1 MNNVAV
7 DLGMKK
13 SALGPKKKKAKQ
25 SEFVRWF
32 APLVQALKDL
42 GGSAAP
48 REALER
54 IAEIEKVPEELRN
67 EVLSSGQERFY
78 NQVHW
83 ARQYLVWAGLID
95 SGRRGVWTLTPAG
108 RQTTLTANS
117 AREIFLEQVRQR
129 AKLRKPSNEA
139 VRELIAQDDEQPLDT
154 PQADEDA
161 SLVSFLQVVKSLS
174 PSGFERLSMRLLRE
188 AGFERVSV
196 TGRSNDGGIDGVG
209 VLQLNDL
216 VSFKVVFQC
225 KKCENAVPPK
235 EIRDLR
241 GAMQG
246 RAEKG
251 IFLTTST
258 FTSNAR
264 SEAERAG
271 AVPIELVDGEKLFE
285 MFKRYE
291 LGLKPRT
298 VFDIDLSFF
307 EQFE

>member
-1 MNNVAV
+1 MA
-7 DLGMKK
+7 DQK
-13 SALGPKKKKAKQ
+13 PKTKQ

-32 APLVQALKDL
+32 APLLQALKDL

-54 IAEIEKVPEELRN
+54 IAEIENVPEALRN
-67 EVLSSGQERFY
+67 EILSSGQERFY

-83 ARQYLVWAGLID
+83 ARQYLVWEGLID
-95 SGRRGVWTLTPAG
+95 SGKRGVWTLTPKGLAT
-108 RQTTLTANS
+108 QLDSNS
-117 AREIFLEQVRQR
+117 ARDIFLERVRKH
-129 AKLRKPSNEA
+129 AAIKKATNIVSESVADIEGKPE
-139 VRELIAQDDEQPLDT
+139 DT
-154 PQADEDA
+154 PQSDDDA
-161 SLVSFLQVVKSLS
+161 SLQSFLRVVKDLS
-174 PSGFERLSMRLLRE
+174 PNGFERLSMRLLRE

-209 VLQLNDL
+209 VLQLNEL
-216 VSFKVVFQC
+216 VSFNVVFQC
-225 KKCENAVPPK
+225 KKWEGSVPPK

-241 GAMQG
+241 GAMAG
-246 RAEKG
+246 RAGKG

-264 SEAERAG
+264 AEAERPG
-271 AVPIELVDGEKLFE
+271 AVPIELVDGEKLFD

-298 VFDIDLSFF
+298 VFDIDLAFF
-307 EQFE
+307 DQFR

>member
-1 MNNVAV
+1 MSEQ
-7 DLGMKK
+7 KQK
-13 SALGPKKKKAKQ
+13 SRQ

-32 APLVQALKDL
+32 APLIQALKDL

-48 REALER
+48 REAVER
-54 IAEIEKVPEELRN
+54 IAEIEKVPDSVRN

-83 ARQYLVWAGLID
+83 ARQYLVWEGLID
-95 SGRRGVWTLTPAG
+95 SGKRRVWTLTPKGLDAKLDA
-108 RQTTLTANS
+108 TS
-117 AREIFLEQVRQR
+117 SREIFLEQVRKH
-129 AKLRKPSNEA
+129 AAIRKPTVA
-139 VRELIAQDDEQPLDT
+139 VSESSSDTDGKPEDTAQS
-154 PQADEDA
+154 DEDA
-161 SLVSFLQVVKSLS
+161 SLQQFLRVVKDLS
-174 PSGFERLSMRLLRE
+174 PNGFERLSMRLLRE
-188 AGFERVSV
+188 AGFEKVSV

-216 VSFKVVFQC
+216 VSFNVIFQC
-225 KKCENAVPPK
+225 KKWEGPVPPK

-241 GAMQG
+241 GAMAG

-264 SEAERAG
+264 AEAERPG
-271 AVPIELVDGEKLFE
+271 AVPIELVDGEKLFD

-298 VFDIDLSFF
+298 VFDIDLAFF
-307 EQFE
+307 EQFK

>member
-1 MNNVAV
+1 MAEQR
-7 DLGMKK
+7 KK
-13 SALGPKKKKAKQ
+13 GGQ

-32 APLVQALKDL
+32 APLLQALKDL

-54 IAEIEKVPEELRN
+54 IAQIEKVPESLRN
-67 EVLSSGQERFY
+67 EILSSGQERFY

-83 ARQYLVWAGLID
+83 ARQYLVWEGLID
-95 SGRRGVWTLTPAG
+95 SGKRGVWTLTPKG
-108 RQTTLTANS
+108 LQTQLDAKS
-117 AREIFLEQVRQR
+117 AREIFLEQVRKR
-129 AKLRKPSNEA
+129 AVIRKPSVAA
-139 VRELIAQDDEQPLDT
+139 VDSAAESHDKPEDT

-161 SLVSFLQVVKSLS
+161 SLESFLRVIKGLS
-174 PSGFERLSMRLLRE
+174 PNGFERLSMRLLRE

-216 VSFKVVFQC
+216 VSFNVVFQC
-225 KKCENAVPPK
+225 KKWEGSVPPK

-241 GAMQG
+241 GAMAG

-264 SEAERAG
+264 EEAERPG
-271 AVPIELVDGEKLFE
+271 AVPIELVDGEKLFD

-298 VFDIDLSFF
+298 VFDIDLAFF
-307 EQFE
+307 EQFR

>member
-1 MNNVAV
+1 MVEQR
-7 DLGMKK
+7 
-13 SALGPKKKKAKQ
+13 PKTKQ

-32 APLVQALKDL
+32 APLLQALKDL

-54 IAEIEKVPEELRN
+54 IAEIENVPEALRN

-83 ARQYLVWAGLID
+83 ARQYLVWEGLID
-95 SGRRGVWTLTPAG
+95 SGKRGVWTLTPKGLAT
-108 RQTTLTANS
+108 QLNATS
-117 AREIFLEQVRQR
+117 AREIFLGQVRKR
-129 AKLRKPSNEA
+129 AAIKKPTPTPSER
-139 VRELIAQDDEQPLDT
+139 VSDTDDRSEDT
-154 PQADEDA
+154 PQSDEDA
-161 SLVSFLQVVKSLS
+161 SLQSFLRVVKGLS
-174 PSGFERLSMRLLRE
+174 PNGFERLSMRLRRE

-216 VSFKVVFQC
+216 VSFNVVFQC
-225 KKCENAVPPK
+225 KKWDGSVPPK

-241 GAMQG
+241 GAMAG

-251 IFLTTST
+251 IFLTTGA

-264 SEAERAG
+264 AEAERPG
-271 AVPIELVDGEKLFE
+271 AVPIELVDGEKLFD

-298 VFDIDLSFF
+298 VFDIDLTFF
-307 EQFE
+307 EQFK

>member
-1 MNNVAV
+1 
-7 DLGMKK
+7 MKK
-13 SALGPKKKKAKQ
+13 SSLGPKKKKAKQ

-139 VRELIAQDDEQPLDT
+139 ARELI
-154 PQADEDA
+154 
-161 SLVSFLQVVKSLS
+161 
-174 PSGFERLSMRLLRE
+174 
-188 AGFERVSV
+188 
-196 TGRSNDGGIDGVG
+196 
-209 VLQLNDL
+209 
-216 VSFKVVFQC
+216 
-225 KKCENAVPPK
+225 
-235 EIRDLR
+235 
-241 GAMQG
+241 
-246 RAEKG
+246 
-251 IFLTTST
+251 
-258 FTSNAR
+258 
-264 SEAERAG
+264 
-271 AVPIELVDGEKLFE
+271 
-285 MFKRYE
+285 
-291 LGLKPRT
+291 
-298 VFDIDLSFF
+298 
-307 EQFE
+307 

>member
-1 MNNVAV
+1 MIST
-7 DLGMKK
+7 KK
-13 SALGPKKKKAKQ
+13 VAKQ

-48 REALER
+48 REALVR
-54 IAEIEKVPEELRN
+54 IAEIEKVPESLRN
-67 EVLSSGQERFY
+67 EVLASGQERFY

-83 ARQYLVWAGLID
+83 ARQYLVWEGLID
-95 SGRRGVWTLTPAG
+95 SGRRGVWTLTALG
-108 RQTTLTANS
+108 RQTTLTDDS
-117 AREIFLEQVRQR
+117 ARAIFLKQVKQQ
-129 AKLRKPSNEA
+129 AKLRKPVETGKESVVTEDA
-139 VRELIAQDDEQPLDT
+139 LQPDT
-154 PQADEDA
+154 PQADQDS
-161 SLVSFLQVVKSLS
+161 SLQGFLRVVKALS

-216 VSFKVVFQC
+216 VSFNVVFQC
-225 KKCENAVPPK
+225 KKWENSVPPK

-241 GAMQG
+241 GAMDG

-264 SEAERAG
+264 AEAERPG

-298 VFDIDLSFF
+298 VYDIDVTFF
-307 EQFE
+307 EQFD

>member
-1 MNNVAV
+1 MAEQR
-7 DLGMKK
+7 KK
-13 SALGPKKKKAKQ
+13 GGQ

-32 APLVQALKDL
+32 APLLQALKDL

-54 IAEIEKVPEELRN
+54 IAQIEKVPESLRN
-67 EVLSSGQERFY
+67 EILSSGQERFY

-83 ARQYLVWAGLID
+83 ARQYLVWEGLID
-95 SGRRGVWTLTPAG
+95 SGKRGVWTLTPKG
-108 RQTTLTANS
+108 LQTQLDAKS
-117 AREIFLEQVRQR
+117 AREIFLEQVRKR
-129 AKLRKPSNEA
+129 AVIRKPSVAA
-139 VRELIAQDDEQPLDT
+139 VDSAAESHDKPEDT

-161 SLVSFLQVVKSLS
+161 SLESFLRVIKGLS
-174 PSGFERLSMRLLRE
+174 PNGFERLSMRLLRE

-216 VSFKVVFQC
+216 VSFNVVFQC
-225 KKCENAVPPK
+225 KKWEGSVPPK

-241 GAMQG
+241 GAMAG

-258 FTSNAR
+258 FTSNSRA
-264 SEAERAG
+264 EAERPG
-271 AVPIELVDGEKLFE
+271 AVPIELVDGEKLFD

-298 VFDIDLSFF
+298 VFDIDLAFF
-307 EQFE
+307 EQFR

>member
-1 MNNVAV
+1 MS
-7 DLGMKK
+7 K
-13 SALGPKKKKAKQ
+13 STTLKQKSGQ

-32 APLVQALKDL
+32 GPLLQALRDL
-42 GGSAAP
+42 GGSASP
-48 REALER
+48 REALDR
-54 IAEIEKVPEELRN
+54 IAAIEKVPEALRN
-67 EVLSSGQERFY
+67 EILKSGQERFY

-83 ARQYLVWAGLID
+83 ARQYLVWEGLIE
-95 SGRRGVWTLTPAG
+95 SGKRGVWSLTQSG
-108 RQTTLTANS
+108 KNVVLTS
-117 AREIFLEQVRQR
+117 VQSREIFLRQVQRQ
-129 AKLRKPSNEA
+129 AKLRKPNA
-139 VRELIAQDDEQPLDT
+139 DATVQLVADDEIPADT
-154 PQADEDA
+154 PQADQDA
-161 SLVSFLQVVKSLS
+161 SLLGFLRVVKALS
-174 PSGFERLSMRLLRE
+174 PSGFERLCMRLLRE
-188 AGFERVSV
+188 AGFERVQV

-216 VSFKVVFQC
+216 MSFNVVFQC
-225 KKCENAVPPK
+225 KKWENAVPPK

-241 GAMQG
+241 GAMDG

-258 FTSNAR
+258 YTSNAR
-264 SEAERAG
+264 AEAERPG

-298 VFDIDLSFF
+298 VYDIDIAFF

>member
-1 MNNVAV
+1 MSEQRS
-7 DLGMKK
+7 KT
-13 SALGPKKKKAKQ
+13 KQ

-32 APLVQALKDL
+32 APLLQALKDL

-54 IAEIEKVPEELRN
+54 IAEIEKVPEALRN

-83 ARQYLVWAGLID
+83 ARQYLVWEGLID
-95 SGRRGVWTLTPAG
+95 SGKRGVWTLTPKG
-108 RQTTLTANS
+108 WSTQLDGIS
-117 AREIFLEQVRQR
+117 AREIFLEQIRKRAAIKKLAHVRSET
-129 AKLRKPSNEA
+129 AADTDGKPE
-139 VRELIAQDDEQPLDT
+139 DT
-154 PQADEDA
+154 QQSDEDA
-161 SLVSFLQVVKSLS
+161 SLQAFLGVVKGLS
-174 PSGFERLSMRLLRE
+174 PNGFERLSMRLLRE

-209 VLQLNDL
+209 ALQLNDL
-216 VSFKVVFQC
+216 VSFNVVFQC
-225 KKCENAVPPK
+225 KKWEGSVPPK

-241 GAMQG
+241 GAMAG

-264 SEAERAG
+264 AEAERPG
-271 AVPIELVDGEKLFE
+271 AVPIELVDGEKLFD

-291 LGLKPRT
+291 LGLNPRT
-298 VFDIDLSFF
+298 VFDIDLAFF
-307 EQFE
+307 EQFR

>member
-1 MNNVAV
+1 MT
-7 DLGMKK
+7 K
-13 SALGPKKKKAKQ
+13 SSTQKQKTGQ

-32 APLVQALKDL
+32 APLIQALKDL

-83 ARQYLVWAGLID
+83 ARQYLVWEGLID
-95 SGRRGVWTLTPAG
+95 SGKRGVWTLTPKGLHTELDA
-108 RQTTLTANS
+108 AA
-117 AREIFLEQVRQR
+117 ARNIFLAQVRKR
-129 AKLRKPSNEA
+129 AAIRKATHSTHEGVA
-139 VRELIAQDDEQPLDT
+139 ETDDKDDGRPEDT
-154 PQADEDA
+154 PQSDEDA
-161 SLVSFLQVVKSLS
+161 SLQRFLAVVRSLS
-174 PSGFERLSMRLLRE
+174 PNGFERLSMRLLRE

-216 VSFKVVFQC
+216 VSFNVVFQC
-225 KKCENAVPPK
+225 KKWENSVPPK

-241 GAMQG
+241 GAMAG

-264 SEAERAG
+264 AEAERPG
-271 AVPIELVDGEKLFE
+271 AAPIELVDGEKLFD

-298 VFDIDLSFF
+298 VFDIDLEFF
-307 EQFE
+307 EQFR

>member
-1 MNNVAV
+1 MNKTNVISGSSKASG
-7 DLGMKK
+7 D
-13 SALGPKKKKAKQ
+13 AKKKTKQ

-54 IAEIEKVPEELRN
+54 IAEIEQVPESLRN

-95 SGRRGVWTLTPAG
+95 SGRRGVWTLTTAG
-108 RQTTLTANS
+108 RQATLTAEM
-117 AREIFLEQVRQR
+117 AREIFLEQVRLR
-129 AKLRKPSNEA
+129 AKLRKPSTDSAREA
-139 VRELIAQDDEQPLDT
+139 SVLDDALPPDT

-161 SLVSFLQVVKSLS
+161 SLVGFLRVVKNLS

-216 VSFKVVFQC
+216 VSFNVVFQC
-225 KKCENAVPPK
+225 KKWENAVPPK

-251 IFLTTST
+251 IFLTTNT

-264 SEAERAG
+264 AEAERPG
-271 AVPIELVDGEKLFE
+271 AVPIELVDGEKLFD

>member
-1 MNNVAV
+1 MAE
-7 DLGMKK
+7 KK
-13 SALGPKKKKAKQ
+13 QRNGQ

-32 APLVQALKDL
+32 APLIQALKDL

-54 IAEIEKVPEELRN
+54 IAEIEKVPDALRN
-67 EVLSSGQERFY
+67 EVLGSGQERFY

-83 ARQYLVWAGLID
+83 ARQYLVWEGLID
-95 SGRRGVWTLTPAG
+95 SGKRGVWTLTPRGLEAKLNAA
-108 RQTTLTANS
+108 TS
-117 AREIFLEQVRQR
+117 REIFLEQVRR
-129 AKLRKPSNEA
+129 HAAIKKPSMASSESVSNSYDKPE
-139 VRELIAQDDEQPLDT
+139 DT
-154 PQADEDA
+154 PQSDEDA
-161 SLVSFLQVVKSLS
+161 GLQRFLRVVKDLS
-174 PSGFERLSMRLLRE
+174 PNGFERLSMRLLRE

-196 TGRSNDGGIDGVG
+196 TGRANDGGIDGVG

-216 VSFKVVFQC
+216 VSFNIVFQC
-225 KKCENAVPPK
+225 KKWEGSVPPN

-241 GAMQG
+241 GAMAG

-258 FTSNAR
+258 FTRKAR
-264 SEAERAG
+264 EEAERPG
-271 AVPIELVDGEKLFE
+271 VVPIELVDGEKLFD

-298 VFDIDLSFF
+298 VFDIDLAFF
-307 EQFE
+307 EQFK